1 MPPTFHCNKNVVNA
15 FKKMPW
21 FFFRV
26 KQLEKN
32 FESILLPIEILYMRL
47 VTKKGDSGVGYYDVI
62 ESASALG
69 GSEINEKCV

>member
-1 MPPTFHCNKNVVNA
+1 
-15 FKKMPW
+15 
-21 FFFRV
+21 
-26 KQLEKN
+26 
-32 FESILLPIEILYMRL
+32 MRL